1 MIQGISTLTIDPREV
16 CPGTLFVARKSWYED
31 THELI
36 PQVIEAGAS
45 AILVSDK
52 AWESYSS
59 EIPIYYHPKEDP
71 TLGELSDL
79 FYGEPTRKLKVF
91 GVTGTNGKSSTVGF
105 LEHLLTALGE
115 RVAVMGT
122 LEYRFE
128 AQRLEAPN
136 TTPDALLIHRF
147 AAEALA
153 LGATALVLEVSSH
166 GLSLERVAGIRFDAV
181 GFTMLGHDH
190 LDFHGSLEA
199 YRAAKGRL
207 FGEVLEESI
216 AAGKSPVAVAMGSE
230 EGAHILQRT
239 PDGVPRYIISTAQP
253 LTDGAGEGLCE
264 LFRLSPSEAP
274 SLQGTSLSMTAGV
287 AMGEAALA
295 APTRAQ
301 WVSLIGDYHP
311 DNLALACGLA
321 LTYRRGN
328 VAALSAHRLNQIW
341 AALPATPPVP
351 GRMEPSPSLTEERDP
366 AGRLAVIDYAHTPDA
381 LERAIQ
387 ALKSVHQGHI
397 EVLVGCGGDRDKEK
411 RAPMAAIAAALAD
424 RVWLSA
430 DNPREERAAQII
442 DEMYLGVEVRDR
454 ARIYIEEDRRAAI
467 ARAWAALPPQGALL
481 IAGKGHER
489 YQDAGGRRF
498 ALDEREAL
506 RCARIAEALDLPLE
520 EVPLIE
526 SDPTLRGELKELASL
541 WEVLEAA
548 AARPGGIH
556 RVFVESGRA
565 PRMSESLSI
574 DDLSLIDARLDRGRL
589 EDLAP
594 CHRVVLVSLSK
605 EEEAP
610 LSRLIGRAR
619 SGEGLWWVGD
629 QVRCPSP
636 TMTVAASIPWEKLM
650 QPLHG
655 GHPLIASR
663 PELPRLRPNSL
674 TEK

>member
-45 AILVSDK
+45 AILVSDR
-52 AWESYSS
+52 AWEGYSS

-79 FYGEPTRKLKVF
+79 FYGEPTRRLKVF

-166 GLSLERVAGIRFDAV
+166 GLSLERVAGVRFDAV

-207 FGEVLEESI
+207 FGEVLAESI

-230 EGAHILQRT
+230 EGRRILQRT
-239 PDGVPRYIISTAQP
+239 PDGVPPYFISTAQP
-253 LTDGAGEGLCE
+253 LTDGAGEELCE
-264 LFRLSPSEAP
+264 LFRLSASEAP
-274 SLQGTSLSMTAGV
+274 SLQGISLSMTAGR
-287 AMGEAALA
+287 AMEEAALA

-311 DNLALACGLA
+311 ENLALACGLA
-321 LTYRRGN
+321 LTYQRGHT
-328 VAALSAHRLNQIW
+328 AALSAPRLNQIW
-341 AALPATPPVP
+341 AALPATPPVL
-351 GRMEPSPSLTEERDP
+351 GRMEPSPSLAEERDTE
-366 AGRLAVIDYAHTPDA
+366 GRLAVIDYAHTPDA

-387 ALKSVHQGHI
+387 ALKSVHQGHV
-397 EVLVGCGGDRDKEK
+397 EVLVGCGGDRDREK
-411 RAPMAAIAAALAD
+411 RAPMAAIAATLAD

-430 DNPREERAAQII
+430 DNPRGESAAQII
-442 DEMYLGVEVRDR
+442 DEMYLGVDVGDR
-454 ARIYIEEDRRAAI
+454 AHVHLEENRRAAI

-489 YQDAGGRRF
+489 YQDAGGRRRRGS
-498 ALDEREAL
+498 REAL
-506 RCARIAEALDLPLE
+506 RGARIAAARGLPLE
-520 EVPLIE
+520 EVPLVE
-526 SDPTLRGELKELASL
+526 SDPTLGGDFNELAVL

-556 RVFVESGRA
+556 RVFVESGHASR
-565 PRMSESLSI
+565 SEPLSI
-574 DDLSLIDARLDRGRL
+574 DDLSLVDARRDRGQL
-589 EDLAP
+589 ATLAP
-594 CHRVVLVSLSK
+594 SHRLVLLSLSR
-605 EEEAP
+605 EEEAT
-610 LSRLIGRAR
+610 LSRLIRGAR
-619 SGEGLWWVGD
+619 SAEGLWWVGD
-629 QVRCPSP
+629 QARSPSP
-636 TMTVAASIPWEKLM
+636 VMRAAAAIPWEKLT
-650 QPLHG
+650 QPLLG

-663 PELPRLRPNSL
+663 PALPRLLDRSFA
-674 TEK
+674 EK